1 MVFYNNTLNNLNY
14 LYTIPSTN
22 NIINTSNII
31 STNNITSYFTPP
43 PFYYGIDI
51 YTNVNVDP
59 NLRQMVTEFYLKK
72 SIKWINTNTI
82 FSSYKKILEQLNS
95 SKGYNIIYNLL
106 REFCHKYNIKWYE
119 LRENNYNNVKHFLHK
134 KFSTF

>member
-1 MVFYNNTLNNLNY
+1 MVYYNNTLNNLNY

-72 SIKWINTNTI
+72 TIKWINTYNI
-82 FSSYKKILEQLNS
+82 FSSYKKILEQLYS
-95 SKGYNIIYNLL
+95 CKGYNIIYNLL

>member
-82 FSSYKKILEQLNS
+82 FSTYKKILEQLNS

>member
-72 SIKWINTNTI
+72 TIKWINTNTI